1 MQAILKA
8 RIIKI
13 GNSHGIRIPK
23 LVLDQVGLAHEV
35 EIAVEADRLIVR
47 RLPLSRVGWEAQ
59 FVAMAAAEDDQLLDG
74 AQVVANPWDAEEWVW

>member
-1 MQAILKA
+1 MNALLKA

-47 RLPLSRVGWEAQ
+47 PVRQPRIGWEAQ
-59 FVAMAAAEDDQLLDG
+59 FVAMAALGDDQLLDG
-74 AQVVANPWDAEEWVW
+74 AQAEASSWDTEEWTW

>member
-1 MQAILKA
+1 MQAVLKA

-23 LVLDQVGLAHEV
+23 LVLDQVGLEHDV

-47 RLPLSRVGWEAQ
+47 RLPQVRVGWEAQ
-59 FVAMAAAEDDQLLDG
+59 FIAMAAAGDDQLLDDV
-74 AQVVANPWDAEEWVW
+74 QVGVSSWDAEEWTW